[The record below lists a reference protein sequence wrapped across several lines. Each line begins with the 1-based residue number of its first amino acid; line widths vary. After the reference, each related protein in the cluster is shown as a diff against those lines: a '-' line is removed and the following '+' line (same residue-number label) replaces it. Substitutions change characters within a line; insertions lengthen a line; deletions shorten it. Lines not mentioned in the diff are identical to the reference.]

1 MSVNEKKRG
10 RPTAK
15 QSQLSAESILES
27 AKLLMKKRRKDTK
40 CSSASDPI
48 GCGSYGDL
56 LLLQKQ
62 KCFA

>member
-27 AKLLMKKRRKDTK
+27 AKLLMKKTERYQVFV
-40 CSSASDPI
+40 C
-48 GCGSYGDL
+48 
-56 LLLQKQ
+56 
-62 KCFA
+62 